1 MRSPRPKNAASL
13 VLIRRDGGAPR
24 VLMGHRHSGHVFMPN
39 LWVFP
44 GGRLE
49 RKDYRAKTASELSA
63 DTSGALEASARPS
76 LARALAICAV
86 REVGEETGVFLGR
99 DGLPHLSPLRLAAR
113 AITPPGHARRF
124 DTHFFTADAGH
135 LENPKPGSGDGEFDA
150 IDWIAIDEVDAL
162 SPHRVTR
169 MVLDAVLALGAH

>member
-13 VLIRRDGGAPR
+13 VLVRRDGGTPR

-49 RKDYRAKTASELSA
+49 RKDYRAKTASDLSA
-63 DTSGALEASARPS
+63 EASHALAASVRPS

-99 DGLPHLSPLRLAAR
+99 DGLPHLAPLRLAAR
-113 AITPPGHARRF
+113 AITPPGHPRRF
-124 DTHFFTADAGH
+124 DTHFFTADASH
-135 LENPKPGSGDGEFDA
+135 LENPEPGPGDGEFDA
-150 IDWIAIDEVDAL
+150 IDWISVDAVDLL
-162 SPHRVTR
+162 SPHPVTR
-169 MVLDAVLALGAH
+169 RVLDSVLALI

>member
-1 MRSPRPKNAASL
+1 MPSPRPKSAASL
-13 VLIRRDGGAPR
+13 VLIRRDGTMPR
-24 VLMGHRHSGHVFMPN
+24 VLMGHRHAGHVFMPN

-49 RKDYRAKTASELSA
+49 RKDYRAKAASELST
-63 DTSGALEASARPS
+63 DTAHALAATARPS

-99 DGLPHLSPLRLAAR
+99 DGLPHLAPLRFAAR
-113 AITPPGHARRF
+113 AVTPPGHPRRF
-124 DTHFFTADAGH
+124 DTHFFTADASH
-135 LENPKPGSGDGEFDA
+135 LESPEPGPGDGEFDA
-150 IDWIAIDEVDAL
+150 LDWIAIDEVDDL

-169 MVLDAVLALGAH
+169 MVLDAVLAG